1 MTFKINHLLAALLY
15 LALAGCVTFIGHA
28 QTKEEVAGFKQTY
41 KNQNFEAKVDSIM
54 KLMTLQEKI
63 GQTAMYSGSWDQTGP
78 IIGSNNGKYIREG
91 NMGAMLNAFTVKG
104 TRELQQIAVNETRL
118 GIPLLF
124 GYDVIHGHRTIFPIN
139 LGMSTSWDLKMIE
152 ESSRIAAEE
161 ASAEGLHWTFAPM
174 VDIARDPRWGRV
186 SEGAGE
192 DVYLASQIAK
202 AYVKGFQGDDL
213 SKHNTILACAK
224 HFVAYGA
231 AQAGRDY
238 HTVNM
243 GEDELRNVYL
253 PPFKATVEAG
263 VETFMSAFN
272 ELNGVPTS
280 GNKYTLRD
288 ILQDEWGF
296 RGFVVSDY
304 TSINEMIQHGF
315 ATDSLDAARI
325 GMNAGVDMDMMGS
338 VYRKYL
344 KTLIDQGKVDKA
356 LVEDAC
362 RRILLAKFKL
372 GLFDDPYRYI
382 DEKREAN
389 TKYQPEFLAK
399 AREIAAASLVLLQN
413 KNKALPLSNN
423 TKKIAFIGPLVKD
436 EYDILGNWAA
446 KGDRN
451 GQAISIFEGV
461 SDYLKPH
468 QILYAKGCDILK
480 EDRSGF
486 TEAIAI
492 SKKADVIV
500 LAMGEGHHMSG
511 EAASRTNL
519 KIPGI
524 QPELIKKIREA
535 NPDKKI
541 VLVLM
546 NGRPLNLSDEVN
558 LVDSILEIWFPGTM
572 GGAGVA
578 DVLFG
583 AYNPSGKLTM
593 TFPRNVGQ
601 VPIYYNMKNTGRP
614 IPEHN
619 PKEDY
624 KSNYIDVPNTPLFPF
639 GHGLS
644 YTTFQYS
651 DLELSSNTLSFS
663 NAITASVT
671 ITNSGTMDGHEI
683 VQLYIHDKVGS
694 LTRPVKELK
703 GFQKLFLKKG
713 ESKKVTFTISSD
725 DLKFYNNN
733 NQYIAEP
740 GEFEIAIAP
749 SSDFKFKHVFQ
760 LN

>member
-1 MTFKINHLLAALLY
+1 MKLSAKIL
-15 LALAGCVTFIGHA
+15 FIGICISTNYSFA
-28 QTKEEVAGFKQTY
+28 QNY
-41 KNQNFEAKVDSIM
+41 EAKVDSLM

-63 GQTAMYSGSWDQTGP
+63 GQTVMYSGSWDQTGP
-78 IIGSNNGKYIREG
+78 IIGTDNGKYIREG

-104 TRELQQIAVNETRL
+104 TRDLQKIAVEETRL

-139 LGMSTSWDLKMIE
+139 LGMSASWDLKLIE

-174 VDIARDPRWGRV
+174 VDISRDPRWGRA
-186 SEGAGE
+186 SESAGE
-192 DVYLASQIAK
+192 DVYLAIQIAK

-224 HFVAYGA
+224 HFVGYGA

-243 GEDELRNVYL
+243 DEGELRNVYL
-253 PPFKATVEAG
+253 PPFKAAVDAG

-280 GNKYTLRD
+280 GNKFTLRD
-288 ILQDEWGF
+288 ILQEEWKF
-296 RGFVVSDY
+296 NGFVVSDY
-304 TSINEMIQHGF
+304 TSINEMIPHGF
-315 ATDSLDAARI
+315 AANEKDAAKI
-325 GMNAGVDMDMMGS
+325 GMNAGVHMDMMGS

-344 KTLIDQGKVDKA
+344 KELVDEGKVSEAYID
-356 LVEDAC
+356 EAC
-362 RRILLAKFKL
+362 RKILLAKFKL

-382 DEKREAN
+382 DEKREAE
-389 TKYQPEFLAK
+389 TKYKPEFLLK
-399 AREIAAASLVLLQN
+399 ARELAAASSVLLQN
-413 KNKALPLSNN
+413 NHDALPLSV
-423 TKKIAFIGPLVKD
+423 KAKSIAFIGPLVKD

-451 GQAISIFEGV
+451 GQAVSVFEGV
-461 SDYLKPH
+461 SEYLKSN

-480 EDRSGF
+480 EDTSGF
-486 TEAIAI
+486 NEAIAV

-500 LAMGEGHHMSG
+500 LVMGEGHHMSG

-519 KIPGI
+519 KIPGK

-535 NPDKKI
+535 NPSKKI
-541 VLVLM
+541 ILVLM

-558 LVDSILEIWFPGTM
+558 LVDAILEVWFPGTM

-614 IPEHN
+614 IPDNN

-624 KSNYIDVPNTPLFPF
+624 KSNYIDAPNTPLFSF

-644 YTTFQYS
+644 YATFQYS
-651 DLELSSNTLSFS
+651 DVTLSSNKLGFS
-663 NAITASVT
+663 GTISVSAT
-671 ITNSGTMDGHEI
+671 ITNTGKMDGHET

-694 LTRPVKELK
+694 VTRPVKELK
-703 GFQKLFLKKG
+703 GFQKIYLKKG
-713 ESKKVTFTISSD
+713 ESKEVVFTISAE
-725 DLKFYNNN
+725 DLKFYNHELN
-733 NQYIAEP
+733 YTVEP

-749 SSDFKFKHVFQ
+749 NADFKFKTVF
-760 LN
+760 LLE